1 MMVDREETILKINN
15 FLIEEFELEQHQLVQ
30 NASLKDDLDIESLD
44 FVDIAVIL
52 ENNFGVK
59 VSSEHL
65 GKIITLRDL
74 YQFVIDYKQN

>member
-74 YQFVIDYKQN
+74 YQFVIDYKEK